1 MSVRRIGKI
10 LAWLVLA
17 LIYGAYV
24 LLLAP
29 LSIWFLINA
38 QTWTGRG
45 LAVLGLILAILPA
58 TLAAWARAKERRTT
72 FKRLNAAL
80 GMILTGI
87 ASIILLTTPSGN
99 PPPDS
104 PIQQRFTQPIQFNRF
119 ALSNIVPEVEQINL
133 GFQVMPYFDSIFT
146 SDQAR
151 RVAVPTFKIYR
162 ELESDSN
169 FHELGSAMGW
179 VYAELTSDPFDV
191 GHYYLYIPRQ
201 RGSGALPAIVFLH
214 GSVGNFKGYIWL
226 WSKIAEKLGM
236 VIIAPSYGFGNWDQ
250 ASSLTAI
257 ERALDDAA
265 TQVEIDPE
273 RIYLAGLSNGGLG
286 VSRAALADPDRYRG
300 LIFISPVM
308 DTNIVA
314 GKTFLDQWR
323 DRPVLVI
330 AGEADERI
338 PYDYVTKRIALLK
351 AAGVDVTQS
360 AYPGED
366 HFLFFSQA
374 DDVLNDI
381 SQWLV
386 GTSQ

>member
-1 MSVRRIGKI
+1 MSVRRISKI

-29 LSIWFLINA
+29 LSIWLLFNA

-45 LAVLGLILAILPA
+45 LAVMGLILATLPA
-58 TLAAWARAKERRTT
+58 TLVAWLRAKARRATL
-72 FKRLNAAL
+72 KRFNAVL
-80 GMILTGI
+80 GVILIGI
-87 ASIILLTTPSGN
+87 ASIILLTTPSGS

-104 PIQQRFTQPIQFNRF
+104 PIQQRFTQPIQFNRW
-119 ALSNIVPEVEQINL
+119 ALSNIVPEAEQVNL
-133 GFQVMPYFDSIFT
+133 GFQVMPYLDSIFT

-151 RVAVPTFKIYR
+151 RVAVPTFQIYR
-162 ELESDSN
+162 DLESDPN

-179 VYAELTSDPFDV
+179 VYAELTGDPFDV

-201 RGSGALPAIVFLH
+201 HGNGPLPAIVFLH
-214 GSVGNFKGYIWL
+214 GSVGNFKGYVWL

-236 VIIAPSYGFGNWDQ
+236 VIISPSYGFGNWDR
-250 ASSLTAI
+250 AGSLTTI

-265 TQVEIDPE
+265 TQVAIDPA
-273 RIYLAGLSNGGLG
+273 RVYLAGLSNGGLG
-286 VSRAALADPDRYRG
+286 VSRAAFADPDRYRG
-300 LIFISPVM
+300 LIFISPVI
-308 DTNIVA
+308 DINIVD

-338 PYDYVTKRIALLK
+338 PYDYVTKRITLLK

-374 DDVLNDI
+374 DNVLNDI
-381 SQWLV
+381 SQWL
-386 GTSQ
+386 TDANR